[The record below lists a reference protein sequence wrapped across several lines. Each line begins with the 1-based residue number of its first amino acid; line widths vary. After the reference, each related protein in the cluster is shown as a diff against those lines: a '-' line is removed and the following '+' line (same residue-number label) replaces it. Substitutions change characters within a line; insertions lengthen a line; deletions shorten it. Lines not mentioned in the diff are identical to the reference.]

1 MLLALALAC
10 APDPAAQ
17 ILPDP
22 GPPLDPD
29 VATWWP
35 AEVPF
40 DTATRVMFFGD
51 SITWGYGISNSENRY
66 TSLLIENNDDRWPDF
81 EGDTLTDRY
90 GPLEVLDYSVNGAVT
105 REVRYNQ
112 IPYMESTLPDVIEG
126 HTLVFMTIG
135 GNDLAATLYGQ
146 SDLDEVAGEVD
157 DNLRGIAE
165 SFADPA
171 RYPDGATLF
180 LSNVYEPTDGEGQAD
195 ACFLGL
201 NVSALEPVLDEIN
214 TNSLALAHE
223 FGFAWIDLRGHF
235 RGHGFNHDNPSI
247 EAYDEEDPSLWLQDD
262 CIHPNARGHHELR
275 RLFLAAVDGV
285 DLPL

>member
-10 APDPAAQ
+10 SPDPTSE
-17 ILPDP
+17 IINEP
-22 GPPLDPD
+22 GIPVDPD

-35 AEVPF
+35 EHVPVES
-40 DTATRVMFFGD
+40 ATRVMFFGD
-51 SITWGYGISNSENRY
+51 SITWGYGISNSDNQY
-66 TSLLIENNDDRWPDF
+66 TSLLLENHDDRWPDF
-81 EGDTLTDRY
+81 AGDTLTDRF
-90 GPLEVLDYSVNGAVT
+90 GSLEVLDFSVNGAVT
-105 REVRYNQ
+105 GEVRYNQ

-146 SDLDEVAGEVD
+146 GELDEVAGEID

-165 SFADPA
+165 AFDDPT

-195 ACFLGL
+195 TCFLGL

-214 TNSLALAHE
+214 ANSLELAQD
-223 FGFAWIDLRGHF
+223 FGFAWVDLRGHF
-235 RGHGFNHDNPSI
+235 RGHGHNYDNPSI
-247 EAYDEEDPSLWLQDD
+247 DAYDDEDPSLWLQDD
-262 CIHPNARGHHELR
+262 CIHPTARGHHELR

-285 DLPL
+285 GLPL